1 MNNLRNRVQLIG
13 NLGNNPTLNETNKGS
28 KYSKISVATNNSY
41 LNKKG
46 EKIKETQ
53 WHNVLVW
60 GKQAE
65 FVEKYIVK
73 GQEVCIEGKLNYRSY
88 EDDEGNKRDVCEI
101 IANEILLLKK

>member
-13 NLGNNPTLNETNKGS
+13 NLGSNPTLNETGNGV
-28 KYSKISVATNNSY
+28 KYSKISVATNSSY
-41 LNKKG
+41 INKKG

-53 WHNVLVW
+53 WHPVMIW

-88 EDDEGNKRDVCEI
+88 EDSEGNSKYICEI
-101 IANEILLLKK
+101 IASEILLLKK